1 MLTLDGV
8 CASYGTA
15 TTLRDVTFSVAP
27 GEAVALLGRNGM
39 GKTSTLRALMGMRSP
54 GLVSGEIRFDGATLS
69 RRPAY
74 EVARRGL
81 GYVPQG
87 RRIFGSLTVL
97 ENLRIAQKQVRA
109 QAGDPAGRAW
119 SVERV
124 CALFPHLERRRG
136 VLGGR
141 LSGGEQQMLAIG
153 RALMT
158 GPSVLVLDEPSE
170 GLAPAMVQEVVRA
183 VVELHREG
191 MTVLIAEQNL
201 ALAAQVAARFVVL
214 ENGTVAADTD
224 RGSFLA
230 DAALQA
236 RLLGVGPA
244 SPAAGPPDPEPTDP
258 TPTAP

>member
-1 MLTLDGV
+1 MMLTLNSV

-15 TTLRDVTFSVAP
+15 ETLQDVTFSVAE
-27 GEAVALLGRNGM
+27 GESVALLGRNGM
-39 GKTSTLRALMGMRSP
+39 GKTSTLRVLMGMRSP
-54 GLVSGEIRFDGATLS
+54 ALVSGEITFEGAPLS

-97 ENLRIAQKQVRA
+97 ENLRIAERA
-109 QAGDPAGRAW
+109 ARESRPWTA
-119 SVERV
+119 ERV
-124 CALFPHLERRRG
+124 YELFPHLRRRRG

-158 GPSVLVLDEPSE
+158 NPAVLVLDEPSE
-170 GLAPAMVQEVVRA
+170 GLAPAIVGEVMAA
-183 VVELHREG
+183 VSELHREG

-201 ALAAQVAARFVVL
+201 ALAAEVAARFVVL
-214 ENGTVAADTD
+214 ENGAVAADTD
-224 RGSFLA
+224 RESFL
-230 DAALQA
+230 DDSALQA

-244 SPAAGPPDPEPTDP
+244 DRSSLPQR
-258 TPTAP
+258 TPR

>member
-1 MLTLDGV
+1 MLTLNSV
-8 CASYGTA
+8 SASYGTA
-15 TTLRDVTFSVAP
+15 ETLRDITFSVHE

-39 GKTSTLRALMGMRSP
+39 GKTSTLRVLMGMRSP
-54 GLVSGEIRFDGATLS
+54 ALVSGEITFLGKRLS

-74 EVARRGL
+74 QVARRGL

-97 ENLRIAQKQVRA
+97 ENLRIAQR
-109 QAGDPAGRAW
+109 PAAPETRAW
-119 SVERV
+119 TVERIYD
-124 CALFPHLERRRG
+124 LFPHLRRRRG

-158 GPSVLVLDEPSE
+158 NPSVLVLDEPSE
-170 GLAPAMVQEVVRA
+170 GLAPAMVQEVMSA
-183 VVELHREG
+183 VADLHREG

-214 ENGTVAADTD
+214 ENGAVAADTD
-224 RGSFLA
+224 RETFLD
-230 DAALQA
+230 DAELQA
-236 RLLGVGPA
+236 QLLGIGPA
-244 SPAAGPPDPEPTDP
+244 PAAAAGRSEPRKR
-258 TPTAP
+258 TAQ

>member
-1 MLTLDGV
+1 MLALNGV

-15 TTLRDVTFSVAP
+15 DTLRDVTFTVGA
-27 GEAVALLGRNGM
+27 GESVALLGRNGM

-54 GLVSGEIRFDGATLS
+54 GLVSGEITLDGATLS

-97 ENLRIAQKQVRA
+97 ENLHIAQKQG
-109 QAGDPAGRAW
+109 AGRKGRAW
-119 SVERV
+119 TVERV
-124 CALFPHLERRRG
+124 CELFPHLQRRRG

-170 GLAPAMVQEVVRA
+170 GLAPAMVHEVLRA

-201 ALAAQVAARFVVL
+201 ALAAEVASRFVVL
-214 ENGTVAADTD
+214 ENGAVAIDTD
-224 RGSFLA
+224 RESFLA
-230 DAALQA
+230 DPALQA

-244 SPAAGPPDPEPTDP
+244 SPAPADAPRRPDP

>member
-1 MLTLDGV
+1 MMLTLNSV

-15 TTLRDVTFSVAP
+15 ETLQDVTFSVAE
-27 GEAVALLGRNGM
+27 GESVALLGRNGM
-39 GKTSTLRALMGMRSP
+39 GKTSTLRVLMGMRSP
-54 GLVSGEIRFDGATLS
+54 ALVSGEITFEGAPLS

-97 ENLRIAQKQVRA
+97 ENLRIAERA
-109 QAGDPAGRAW
+109 ARESRPW
-119 SVERV
+119 TVERV
-124 CALFPHLERRRG
+124 YELFPHLRRRRG

-158 GPSVLVLDEPSE
+158 NPAVLVLDEPSE
-170 GLAPAMVQEVVRA
+170 GLAPAIVGEVMAA
-183 VVELHREG
+183 VSELHREG

-201 ALAAQVAARFVVL
+201 ALAAEVAARFVVL
-214 ENGTVAADTD
+214 ENGAVAADTD
-224 RGSFLA
+224 RESFL
-230 DAALQA
+230 DDSALQA

-244 SPAAGPPDPEPTDP
+244 DRSSPPQR
-258 TPTAP
+258 TPR